1 MRVQGATEDNN
12 ERETQARTLT
22 AQAASAQRQADKLSE
37 AHLRALA
44 ERDAARRERDD
55 SRALLA
61 QLGYA
66 PAVLCSRFWFWF
78 WFCFCFAFPHLLWR
92 RAGRDRAVQAGGKAM
107 QTRGRRVQP
116 QRVR

>member
-1 MRVQGATEDNN
+1 MGHSMSKVAQHASIEHGAGEHACACVGKRLCLQAHARVRVQGATEVNN

-61 QLGYA
+61 QLG
-66 PAVLCSRFWFWF
+66 
-78 WFCFCFAFPHLLWR
+78 
-92 RAGRDRAVQAGGKAM
+92 
-107 QTRGRRVQP
+107 
-116 QRVR
+116 